1 VIFMPLQNWP
11 GGFAATALAAGAEAV
26 AAVVA
31 AVVAAL
37 LAAAV
42 VALGVALLL
51 QPVATTASAAS
62 SSGSLIKGLDI
73 PLALLN
79 VTGGIE
85 GGELSL
91 TV

>member
-1 VIFMPLQNWP
+1 MPLQNWP
-11 GGFAATALAAGAEAV
+11 EGLYATVLAAGVEDVPVLAP
-26 AAVVA
+26 
-31 AVVAAL
+31 AL
-37 LAAAV
+37 V
-42 VALGVALLL
+42 PALGVALLL
-51 QPVATTASAAS
+51 EQAVATTASAAS